1 MGCIKRGNMPYKR
14 IENVIYHKKNGKWI
28 VKQKCKSVESA
39 KKALRLLY
47 AVENGMVPEAKGVKI

>member
-1 MGCIKRGNMPYKR
+1 MPYKR